1 LPTVAGDGCALASL
15 STPGQSVVFEI
26 TGCNNGAHA
35 TVSIAANSFFDS
47 AGNLGPAVALVS
59 PAVAVAIAQ
68 TQLLP
73 APTATAT
80 AMPAPT
86 ATPSPTPTS
95 TPTQTQTPEPT
106 QAAVAP
112 IIEDPQPPTQQP
124 PAPPAPP
131 APDPIDVSPEQ
142 LGLVAAPIAT
152 LPTADLVERT
162 YAETP
167 TSKPAAKT
175 AAKPAAQ
182 APVEEQPSPQEPTQP
197 AQPQISTIVEQSE
210 PALNL
215 SWVAPAASVLAAAL
229 AAIGAAM
236 FLRKRK
242 LVLPRLRLS

>member
-26 TGCNNGAHA
+26 TGCNDGAHA

-59 PAVAVAIAQ
+59 PAVAVAIAK
-68 TQLLP
+68 TQVLP

-80 AMPAPT
+80 PSPT
-86 ATPSPTPTS
+86 ATVSASASPAPTS
-95 TPTQTQTPEPT
+95 TPTQTPTAGPT

-124 PAPPAPP
+124 PAPPAPE
-131 APDPIDVSPEQ
+131 PIDVSQEQ
-142 LGLVAAPIAT
+142 LGLIAAPIAT

-162 YAETP
+162 YA
-167 TSKPAAKT
+167 
-175 AAKPAAQ
+175 AKPTAQ

-197 AQPQISTIVEQSE
+197 AQPQISNIVEQSE

-215 SWVAPAASVLAAAL
+215 SWVAPAASVLATAL
-229 AAIGAAM
+229 VAIGAAM
-236 FLRKRK
+236 SLRKRN